1 MYWRTSE
8 IVFTEETENIRG
20 LNAIS
25 EVIEGDGDVGVEPV
39 DLPELEFE
47 AVDACD
53 IVADFD
59 GNGIMI
65 AKARDG
71 VRERARAAP
80 IMTPWS
86 RDITQSTVP
95 GKKFSASI

>member
-25 EVIEGDGDVGVEPV
+25 EVIDGDGDVGIEPV

-59 GNGIMI
+59 GNGIYDS
-65 AKARDG
+65 KGSRWSARKSEG
-71 VRERARAAP
+71 RANYDPMVA
-80 IMTPWS
+80 
-86 RDITQSTVP
+86 
-95 GKKFSASI
+95 